1 MTLSL
6 PKFGYPWLPCSG
18 RVHGVE
24 TTGEMNW
31 QLLIKIVSSSLALPP
46 YPAFRFSLWFVQN
59 RPTEPEELAPFR
71 CSWTLGFRRTGV
83 RWGKG
88 EGRGGGFRSSSG
100 GDAVSILFVHANY
113 SSSVT
118 LLEIEGTGTP
128 LSSVLPTPL
137 SIPSANLSR
146 SFRVLFARLP
156 GPFSFLP
163 ARSSP
168 LPWGFPNGPRPRS
181 PPSPTVPIP
190 YSSLFSPAR
199 HEISLSLP
207 EDFTKDFNF
216 PATPS
221 LHPLYPTPFAITILA
236 VIRRQ
241 ASRT

>member
-1 MTLSL
+1 MPTLRTPPFDSL
-6 PKFGYPWLPCSG
+6 FGSWKIDRRSRKNWLRSAARG
-18 RVHGVE
+18 
-24 TTGEMNW
+24 
-31 QLLIKIVSSSLALPP
+31 LS
-46 YPAFRFSLWFVQN
+46 
-59 RPTEPEELAPFR
+59 
-71 CSWTLGFRRTGV
+71 GFRRTGV

-137 SIPSANLSR
+137 YIPSANLSR
-146 SFRVLFARLP
+146 SFRVLSARLP

-190 YSSLFSPAR
+190 AATLLFFPRRGTRSLYRFQKTLRRILISRRPPLSTLFTPHHSRSPFSR
-199 HEISLSLP
+199 
-207 EDFTKDFNF
+207 
-216 PATPS
+216 
-221 LHPLYPTPFAITILA
+221 
-236 VIRRQ
+236 
-241 ASRT
+241 